1 MKTVNEQL
9 LKHISKIWERLNDQ
23 LSEKMDGHARSLM
36 DIQIDDQV
44 RRKVYDKLNQIL
56 IKQTEVQLHTN
67 ILQNMSIHHL

>member
-23 LSEKMDGHARSLM
+23 LSEKMDGHACSLM

>member
-23 LSEKMDGHARSLM
+23 LTENIDEHPRSLM

-56 IKQTEVQLHTN
+56 IKQTEVQSHTN

>member
-9 LKHISKIWERLNDQ
+9 LKHVSKIWERLNDQ
-23 LSEKMDGHARSLM
+23 LTENMDEHSRTLS

-67 ILQNMSIHHL
+67 ILQNISIHHL

>member
-23 LSEKMDGHARSLM
+23 LTENMDEHARSLM

>member
-67 ILQNMSIHHL
+67 IQQNMSIHHL

>member
-23 LSEKMDGHARSLM
+23 LTEKHARSLM
-36 DIQIDDQV
+36 DFQIDDQV
-44 RRKVYDKLNQIL
+44 RRKVYDKLNLNL

-67 ILQNMSIHHL
+67 ILQNM

>member
-23 LSEKMDGHARSLM
+23 LTETIDEHPRSLM
-36 DIQIDDQV
+36 DIQIDNQV

-56 IKQTEVQLHTN
+56 ILG
-67 ILQNMSIHHL
+67 